1 MTDEITGAELLA
13 DVYEFTGKF
22 IAYPSNEAH
31 VAHVLWIVHT
41 HLMEAWESTPRLAF
55 LSPEPASGKTRALEI
70 SELLVPNPVEAINV
84 TPAYLFR
91 KVGAD
96 DAKPTILYDE
106 IETVF
111 GPKAKENE
119 EIRGLLN
126 AGHRRGAVA
135 GRCVVHGKKV
145 ETEEISAFCAVA
157 LAGLGWLP
165 DTILSRS
172 VIIRMRRRGPGEKV
186 MAYRRRVH
194 APFGQTLR
202 ECLAAW
208 AADEVEAMADA
219 RPEMPPGIED
229 RDADVWEPLL
239 AIADAVGADW
249 PERARGAAV
258 ALVGAARDAEPS
270 LGIKL
275 LADLKTLF
283 DASTLDAMP
292 TEVILSRL
300 TELPESPWGD
310 LGGKPINDRKLGR
323 RLREYGVKSKVIRVG
338 DRTPR
343 GYLREDLQ
351 DAWLRYLP
359 AHDAAEAQQAQQVQR
374 EPGTGGFSQKNVAQ
388 TEENERNGSATSAT
402 DVADGK
408 RNSPPERN
416 GNIST
421 KSSIVVDVAD
431 VALMRGNGGEAP
443 GDDLAIP
450 AFLDR
455 SRKQDPD
462 RLCPL
467 GPGGDGDSLDDFK

>member
-1 MTDEITGAELLA
+1 
-13 DVYEFTGKF
+13 
-22 IAYPSNEAH
+22 
-31 VAHVLWIVHT
+31 
-41 HLMEAWESTPRLAF
+41 
-55 LSPEPASGKTRALEI
+55 
-70 SELLVPNPVEAINV
+70 
-84 TPAYLFR
+84 
-91 KVGAD
+91 
-96 DAKPTILYDE
+96 
-106 IETVF
+106 TVF

-145 ETEEISAFCAVA
+145 ETEEISAYCAVA

-208 AADEVEAMADA
+208 AADEVETMAEA
-219 RPEMPPGIED
+219 RPEMPSGIED

-239 AIADAVGADW
+239 AIADAVGGDW
-249 PERARGAAV
+249 PVRARGAAL

-310 LGGKPINDRKLGR
+310 LGAKPINDRKLGR
-323 RLREYGVKSKVIRVG
+323 RLREYGVKSRAIRVG
-338 DRTPR
+338 DKTPR

-359 AHDAAEAQQAQQVQR
+359 ALDAAEAQQAQQAQQGL
-374 EPGTGGFSQKNVAQ
+374 GTAGP
-388 TEENERNGSATSAT
+388 
-402 DVADGK
+402 
-408 RNSPPERN
+408 SPQQLPETHETHPHHTPTN
-416 GNIST
+416 PT
-421 KSSIVVDVAD
+421 T
-431 VALMRGNGGEAP
+431 
-443 GDDLAIP
+443 
-450 AFLDR
+450 
-455 SRKQDPD
+455 
-462 RLCPL
+462 
-467 GPGGDGDSLDDFK
+467 